1 MKMLFIGPALLLA
14 LSACKGDAKSTV
26 DSTPVSAPERV
37 ASATDTTAQKGL
49 PCPHTGLWAQ
59 CSVERRLKQSGF
71 VVTRIDSVFSKR
83 AGFSVKPIVYS
94 LGRSRLEVFLYENE
108 KALAADVAKLDT
120 VRVVPIGSPPDSA
133 VVPTFIRSANLIG
146 ILTSQNARQA
156 ERVIL
161 AITAGAPQPG
171 SPR

>member
-1 MKMLFIGPALLLA
+1 
-14 LSACKGDAKSTV
+14 
-26 DSTPVSAPERV
+26 
-37 ASATDTTAQKGL
+37 
-49 PCPHTGLWAQ
+49 
-59 CSVERRLKQSGF
+59 
-71 VVTRIDSVFSKR
+71 
-83 AGFSVKPIVYS
+83 
-94 LGRSRLEVFLYENE
+94 
-108 KALAADVAKLDT
+108 
-120 VRVVPIGSPPDSA
+120 

>member
-1 MKMLFIGPALLLA
+1 MRRFASGLVIL
-14 LSACKGDAKSTV
+14 LSACKGDAESTKNSIAV
-26 DSTPVSAPERV
+26 TSFPAPV
-37 ASATDTTAQKGL
+37 TDTTAQKGS
-49 PCPHTGLWAQ
+49 PCPHNGLWAE
-59 CSVERRLKQSGF
+59 CSVERRLKQAGF
-71 VVTRIDSVFSKR
+71 VVTRVDSAFGKR

-94 LGRSRLEVFLYENE
+94 LGKSRLEVFLYENE
-108 KALAADVAKLDT
+108 KALAKDVAKLDT

-133 VVPTFIRSANLIG
+133 VAPTFIRSANLIG

-156 ERVIL
+156 ERVVL